1 MKCEHCGYAFE
12 GITYPPYCPFCQTS
26 QKTPAEVT
34 DALEKAE
41 RYRRDRQLATAAE
54 WYKTAA
60 DAGSVEGAAL
70 YANALE
76 NGIGCKKN
84 LARATAY
91 HQFAADRG
99 NAASAAALGRI
110 LLSTYGDAK
119 KDEAMFW
126 FLCAAEAGDATAS
139 YYLALDCADTD
150 EKLYRFTAAAL
161 GGNETAALAAA
172 KWLDTKNSEASLVKG
187 FLSLAGKETVR
198 APLLFAKH
206 LRVKGVEPTLP
217 ERDERAA
224 LCRVAHR
231 AAQKGKDFLATSF
244 FGRATALGDGGAAT
258 RIGNFFATGRSVPQS
273 QANAGKW
280 YLRAIELG
288 DVSAMVSLGE
298 MCLHGNGTERDP
310 EKALALFRRCAS
322 LGDPKAQYL
331 CAELYFEG
339 ADVKRDLPMA
349 LSLYEQSAAQG
360 YPPAVEKQSRI
371 CAAVAATYN
380 KGNDAFKSGDYD
392 AAFRSFT
399 LAAEMGHA
407 SAIANLGTCY
417 QNGYGCKKDMKRA
430 LALYRRAVVF
440 GKASAKYNLGLCYL
454 RNYGIRFDA
463 DRAEE
468 LLLGSGHPEAE
479 KLVADMRARKK
490 KKEGQRLY
498 AMATV
503 LYRRGDTVEALR
515 ARTLAASLGVANAMC
530 VLGCH
535 YEFGA
540 GVARDM
546 DKARRFYMQSGLS
559 PQGIDRLKRG
569 FLKSTVAQS
578 NYRIK

>member
-1 MKCEHCGYAFE
+1 MKCEHCGYTFD
-12 GITYPPYCPFCQTS
+12 GIPYPPYCPFCGAAHETS
-26 QKTPAEVT
+26 AEIA
-34 DALEKAE
+34 DALDKAE
-41 RYRRDRQLATAAE
+41 RYRADRQLGTAAE

-60 DAGSVEGAAL
+60 DAGSVIGASL

-91 HQFAADRG
+91 HQFAAERG
-99 NAASAAALGRI
+99 SATSATALGHI
-110 LLSTYGDAK
+110 LLRTYGDEK

-139 YYLALDCADTD
+139 YYLALDTEDKD

-161 GGNETAALAAA
+161 GGVKAAAVAAA
-172 KWLDTKNSEASLVKG
+172 KWLDGRGDKALAKG
-187 FLSLAGKETVR
+187 FLSQVGKAAVLSPVLYTKLLTTAGVT
-198 APLLFAKH
+198 
-206 LRVKGVEPTLP
+206 PTLP

-224 LCRVAHR
+224 LYRVASL
-231 AAQKGKDFLATSF
+231 AAEKGKYFLACGF
-244 FGRATALGDGGAAT
+244 FGRAATLGDGAAAT
-258 RIGNFFATGRSVPQS
+258 RIGNFFATGRGVPKS
-273 QANAGKW
+273 QTNAGKW
-280 YLRAIELG
+280 YLRATELG
-288 DVSAMVSLGE
+288 DLTAMVSLGE

-310 EKALALFRRCAS
+310 EKALTLFRHCAER
-322 LGDPKAQYL
+322 GDAKAQYL
-331 CAELYFEG
+331 AAELYFEG
-339 ADVKRDLPMA
+339 ADVKRDLPRA
-349 LSLYEQSAAQG
+349 LSLYEQSAAQN

-371 CAAVAATYN
+371 CAAVAETY
-380 KGNDAFKSGDYD
+380 KRGNDAFRNGDYD
-392 AAFRSFT
+392 TAFRSFS

-417 QNGYGCKKDMKRA
+417 QNGYGCKKDMKKA

-440 GKASAKYNLGLCYL
+440 GKSSAKYNLGLCYL
-454 RNYGIRFDA
+454 NNYGIRFDA

-468 LLLGSGHPEAE
+468 LLLGSGHPEATLLVE
-479 KLVADMRARKK
+479 KMRERKK

-503 LYRRGDTVEALR
+503 LYRKGDTVEALR

-530 VLGCH
+530 ALGCH

-546 DKARRFYMQSGLS
+546 EKARRFYMQSGLS
-559 PQGIDRLKRG
+559 PQKIDRLKRG